1 MNKVKRYVVLFL
13 SSLVLASCGN
23 SSSNSSSIESSLS
36 SNTTL
41 ISSSSSSTV
50 LSSSTSS
57 NISSSNSQVSSS
69 SSSSTKLEN
78 WPTTEDKNSTGERMT
93 ISEIYDYAKTIKLKE
108 SNGSSYSTNKDN
120 KGNRTFDFYEN
131 IKPKKVV
138 FSGQYLDRSESKNP
152 VFYSDGKVL
161 QVYCIDNTKVKNL
174 LDTDSAIGNT
184 YDVTGYITVYKYKPS
199 ILITKTYEEE
209 LLECSFVKTKNADEN
224 NTPSLDDSL
233 IINTTVEDLRKI
245 NPETSK
251 AIDVYSNVYHFKG
264 YLDIWE
270 YSKEYFMA
278 IDNLGDTC
286 DPFKTTQFKSMRI
299 NDYDQ
304 KSYKNLEN
312 YYLTDTIVEFNFY
325 VFQYFNANKKSIY
338 EVEII
343 NYSLSAIEI
352 SE

>member
-1 MNKVKRYVVLFL
+1 MNKIKRCVALFL
-13 SSLVLASCGN
+13 SSLILASCGN
-23 SSSNSSSIESSLS
+23 NSSTSSTIESSLS
-36 SNTTL
+36 SNSTFV
-41 ISSSSSSTV
+41 SSSSSSTI

-57 NISSSNSQVSSS
+57 
-69 SSSSTKLEN
+69 SSSTSNQITSSSTSSSEQVES
-78 WPTTEDKNSTGERMT
+78 WPTVEDKNSVGERMT

-131 IKPKKVV
+131 VKPKKVV

-161 QVYCIDNTKVKNL
+161 QVYCIDNNKVENL

-199 ILITKTYEEE
+199 ILITKTYDEE
-209 LLECSFVKTKNADEN
+209 LINCSFVKIKSSEKNKL
-224 NTPSLDDSL
+224 PSLDDSL
-233 IINTTVEDLRKI
+233 IVDTTVEDLRKI
-245 NPETSK
+245 NPETTK
-251 AIDVYSNVYHFKG
+251 AIDVYSKVYHFKG

-278 IDNLGDTC
+278 VDNLGDTC
-286 DPFKTTQFKSMRI
+286 DPFKTTQFKAMRI

-312 YYLTDTIVEFNFY
+312 YYLTDTIVEFDFY

>member
-131 IKPKKVV
+131 IKPKKLFLVV
-138 FSGQYLDRSESKNP
+138 N
-152 VFYSDGKVL
+152 
-161 QVYCIDNTKVKNL
+161 I
-174 LDTDSAIGNT
+174 
-184 YDVTGYITVYKYKPS
+184 
-199 ILITKTYEEE
+199 
-209 LLECSFVKTKNADEN
+209 
-224 NTPSLDDSL
+224 
-233 IINTTVEDLRKI
+233 
-245 NPETSK
+245 
-251 AIDVYSNVYHFKG
+251 
-264 YLDIWE
+264 
-270 YSKEYFMA
+270 
-278 IDNLGDTC
+278 
-286 DPFKTTQFKSMRI
+286 
-299 NDYDQ
+299 
-304 KSYKNLEN
+304 
-312 YYLTDTIVEFNFY
+312 
-325 VFQYFNANKKSIY
+325 
-338 EVEII
+338 
-343 NYSLSAIEI
+343 
-352 SE
+352 